1 MQAILFPE
9 RNSVDLATLP
19 DPRPG
24 PGEVLVAVRASGI
37 CHTDIEVLRGNYG
50 TSAFPVVPGHEYAG
64 VIEEIGAGV
73 QGLAPGDRVAVDPNV
88 ECGRCAACT
97 RGWAHLCEDLRAY
110 GVTQNGGF
118 ADRSVVRAGAVHPIG
133 DMAYDKAALAEP
145 LGCVLNGL
153 GAARAEQ
160 ARNAL
165 IIGAGPIG
173 LLLAF
178 GLRGVGVTDITLSD
192 LEPSRLDLARELGF
206 GTVSARDPNPDL
218 RHAFDLA
225 IDATGVPAVAAGLI
239 DHVANG
245 GTGLFFGVC
254 PSQARI
260 EISPFELFRRQVTLA
275 GSHSL
280 NHNIP
285 QALDLLRGAD
295 DSILRLVTHRLPLD
309 EVAGVFRGSAPAGGL
324 KIQAVW
330 PGA

>member
-1 MQAILFPE
+1 MQAILFPD
-9 RNSVDLATLP
+9 RNAVDLTTLP

-24 PGEVLVAVRASGI
+24 AGEVVVAVRASGI

-64 VIEEIGAGV
+64 VITEIGEGV
-73 QGLAPGDRVAVDPNV
+73 TGLAVGDRVAVDPNV
-88 ECGRCAACT
+88 ECGHCDACR

-110 GVTQNGGF
+110 GVTQHGGF
-118 ADRSVVRAGAVHPIG
+118 AERSVVRAGAVHPIG
-133 DMAYDKAALAEP
+133 EMSFEKAALAEP

-178 GLRGVGVTDITLSD
+178 GLRSKGVQEITLMD
-192 LEPSRLDLARELGF
+192 LDEARLAFTEELSFTGIHS
-206 GTVSARDPNPDL
+206 GQGGPDL
-218 RHAFDLA
+218 RHGFDLA

-239 DHVANG
+239 DYIRNG

-254 PSQARI
+254 PADAKI
-260 EISPFELFRRQVTLA
+260 EIAPFELFRRQITLA

-285 QALDLLRGAD
+285 EALDALRATD
-295 DSILRLVTHRLPLD
+295 DSVLRLVTHALPLG
-309 EVAGVFRGSAPAGGL
+309 EVAEVFRGRMPKASL

-330 PGA
+330 DGA